1 MSIMNVLAIN
11 AALKN
16 DVLIDLTKAFSPC
29 RFYQTSSLYRS
40 DEKVQWPCC
49 AVRREFA
56 QEETPL

>member
-1 MSIMNVLAIN
+1 MFWPY

-16 DVLIDLTKAFSPC
+16 PVLIDLTKAFFLC
-29 RFYQTSSLYRS
+29 RFYLTSSLYRS

-49 AVRREFA
+49 AVKRGFT